1 MKDFRNRDRDYRDR
15 EHREKER
22 DREFRDRDRDL
33 RERDR
38 DRERDL
44 RDRDRDRDLRERDR
58 DRDRDRDLRDRD
70 RDRDYLRDRDRDR
83 YEQNDN
89 KNESDEGGEDSY
101 SYFEENEEFDKNKDF
116 NKQKALK
123 KKFEKNEEERVRP
136 SSVILLRGIHPNN
149 SVETITD
156 HLKVYGPLEKI
167 KFVKDR
173 VTGEQ
178 KGIAFAEFVLLED
191 AVAFREAYA
200 KNNYKALID
209 GALLQIEYS
218 KQAAKKNAKQPK
230 PGTEF
235 RDWLCPLCQ
244 KSNFARRIECY
255 SCHAPKPENPEFC
268 TVVIEEKEVPSPVL
282 VLRGLDVHT
291 TEDTIRRI
299 FAVYGTLRDIRLIK
313 DRGAQT
319 SRGFCF
325 VEYYTNEE
333 ATLALKRCGH
343 LMLDG
348 RQIKISYAK
357 QPTPNQNQIANANA
371 ALEQARWFSQVR
383 QPNEQDTGGY
393 IYDNNTGLY
402 FDPNTQY
409 YYDPKTQQYLYY
421 DANTKAYVPF
431 QQGAYETQNQSIYQE
446 NIAIDTTKTNEKKQ
460 QLNDKQIEDIKKNDS
475 NSEANNTQNLENKS
489 VQVTLEPTIST
500 INIQPSKMNAFN
512 NVKPAPNPVAKKKDM
527 VKAPVKFSVNKKITI
542 ELNRWNQVSQELN
555 NPEQSKEPQP
565 IEIMPIL
572 SISTAQSNNIISDL
586 TTNVNNP
593 VISSTIGTS
602 TVLTDQTIS
611 TKSSETVQQS
621 TNVIEQKLSANICLL
636 CKRQFDSAEKL
647 AKHVELSDLHKKNLE
662 IAKLKQQQAQKDNSL
677 VGGNNNSGS
686 SGNSGLGSGKHGWD
700 FDVWIIYGM
709 NLQFFRFG
717 D

>member
-1 MKDFRNRDRDYRDR
+1 
-15 EHREKER
+15 
-22 DREFRDRDRDL
+22 
-33 RERDR
+33 
-38 DRERDL
+38 
-44 RDRDRDRDLRERDR
+44 
-58 DRDRDRDLRDRD
+58 
-70 RDRDYLRDRDRDR
+70 
-83 YEQNDN
+83 
-89 KNESDEGGEDSY
+89 
-101 SYFEENEEFDKNKDF
+101 
-116 NKQKALK
+116 
-123 KKFEKNEEERVRP
+123 
-136 SSVILLRGIHPNN
+136 
-149 SVETITD
+149 
-156 HLKVYGPLEKI
+156 
-167 KFVKDR
+167 
-173 VTGEQ
+173 
-178 KGIAFAEFVLLED
+178 
-191 AVAFREAYA
+191 
-200 KNNYKALID
+200 
-209 GALLQIEYS
+209 
-218 KQAAKKNAKQPK
+218 
-230 PGTEF
+230 
-235 RDWLCPLCQ
+235 
-244 KSNFARRIECY
+244 
-255 SCHAPKPENPEFC
+255 
-268 TVVIEEKEVPSPVL
+268 
-282 VLRGLDVHT
+282 
-291 TEDTIRRI
+291 
-299 FAVYGTLRDIRLIK
+299 
-313 DRGAQT
+313 
-319 SRGFCF
+319 
-325 VEYYTNEE
+325 
-333 ATLALKRCGH
+333 
-343 LMLDG
+343 MLDG

-700 FDVWIIYGM
+700 FDFGKVSSSYAAKVSDGTTKISKSVGGRGSSDLPSLTGNDPGLSLTSNVGSKLLQKMGWKNGEGLGKHSTGINAPIEVEMRTERTGLGM
-709 NLQFFRFG
+709 QEPRGKEELILPG
-717 D
+717 DSYQTAARKKMRQRYYQADEHEEIKIPAYHLKK